1 MTAKKPIPT
10 KSKTSGL
17 FDGDSDANLNT
28 GEADPFQAGE
38 PTAKLGKLVTT
49 CRPAIL
55 ITTGNRVIKS
65 IRIYG
70 VEPDAIDVF
79 HLNYDN
85 VQGKKLSSAVKKRWK
100 RAAKLKVTPVKEL
113 LG

>member
-1 MTAKKPIPT
+1 MPTKKPIPT

-38 PTAKLGKLVTT
+38 PTAKPGRLAIT

-70 VEPDAIDVF
+70 VDPAAIDVF

-85 VQGKKLSSAVKKRWK
+85 VQGKKLSSKVKAQWK
-100 RAAKLKVTPVKEL
+100 YAAKISVTPVKEL